1 MTPTPSST
9 DAPLDAGA
17 RAVGFI
23 ERHLVHT
30 KGKWAGV
37 RFALEDWQRDGIVR
51 PLFGAV
57 RDDGLRQYRTA
68 YVELPRKNGKSELA
82 AAVALYLLLADGEQ
96 GAEIYGAAADKE
108 QAAIVFEVAK
118 RMVELNPVLA
128 RRVTAYRNR
137 SLVVHKTASVY
148 RVLSADAF
156 TKHGLNAHGVVMDEL
171 HAQPNRE
178 LWDVLTTSTG
188 TRTQPLV
195 FAITTA
201 GYDRNSICW
210 ELHDYAAKV
219 ANGVVEDPSFFGY
232 VRGAPADADWR
243 DERVWRAANPAI
255 ASGFR
260 NVEEMRDLARRA
272 ESAPALQNTFRRL
285 YLNQWTRQETRWLD
299 IRAWDATA
307 GLINES
313 ELLGRPCYAGLDLA
327 STTDI
332 AALVLAFPL
341 EDGTVA
347 VLPHFWVPRDT
358 ARERGLR
365 DRVPYEAWA
374 EQGLVHLTDG
384 NVIDYGAIRAT
395 LADLGARFDI
405 REVAY
410 DRWGATQLAQQLQDD
425 DGLTMVPIGQG
436 FASLAGPTKELL
448 TLVLS
453 KRLRHGGH
461 PVLRWMADN
470 LVVRQDPAGNVK
482 PDKGKS
488 TERVDGIVALVM
500 AIARV
505 IANEH
510 APSAL
515 DQRGGL
521 LVV

>member
-1 MTPTPSST
+1 
-9 DAPLDAGA
+9 
-17 RAVGFI
+17 
-23 ERHLVHT
+23 
-30 KGKWAGV
+30 
-37 RFALEDWQRDGIVR
+37 
-51 PLFGAV
+51 
-57 RDDGLRQYRTA
+57 
-68 YVELPRKNGKSELA
+68 
-82 AAVALYLLLADGEQ
+82 
-96 GAEIYGAAADKE
+96 
-108 QAAIVFEVAK
+108 
-118 RMVELNPVLA
+118 
-128 RRVTAYRNR
+128 
-137 SLVVHKTASVY
+137 
-148 RVLSADAF
+148 
-156 TKHGLNAHGVVMDEL
+156 
-171 HAQPNRE
+171 
-178 LWDVLTTSTG
+178 
-188 TRTQPLV
+188 
-195 FAITTA
+195 
-201 GYDRNSICW
+201 
-210 ELHDYAAKV
+210 
-219 ANGVVEDPSFFGY
+219 
-232 VRGAPADADWR
+232 
-243 DERVWRAANPAI
+243 
-255 ASGFR
+255 
-260 NVEEMRDLARRA
+260 MRDLARRA